1 VFGIINSAAYFAFT
15 IFGVIFMGAILIGL
29 TITDPI
35 ASLAALGLSYVL
47 FLRPLFRRLWPLLR
61 LLTSVLRGPGR
72 ARR

>member
-1 VFGIINSAAYFAFT
+1 MFGIINSAAYLAFT
-15 IFGVIFMGAILIGL
+15 IFGLIFMGAILVGL
-29 TITDPI
+29 MITDPI

-61 LLTSVLRGPGR
+61 LITPQLTGPGR